1 MLFLSAALKALL
13 QRARTILLNGLDFQ
27 AKQKVLKN
35 RFGVL
40 FFYASWKLPKK
51 RGAFDWN
58 TRTNESLKFTNRNKK
73 TVIKTFG
80 KPRLDVGYEL
90 GFKFNKKVIY

>member
-40 FFYASWKLPKK
+40 FSMLLENYQKNGVL
-51 RGAFDWN
+51 
-58 TRTNESLKFTNRNKK
+58 L
-73 TVIKTFG
+73 I
-80 KPRLDVGYEL
+80 
-90 GFKFNKKVIY
+90 